1 MRRNP
6 SLTLSVLSLVS
17 RARFQSFLSEV
28 SGQSLALLVTS
39 WPLRAKPHQI
49 PISKDWLI
57 WLLLGGR
64 GAGKTRTG
72 AEWIREQVMERGMR
86 RIALVAPTYQDARE
100 VMIEG
105 ESGLQNIGYPSER
118 PSYAS
123 SRRRLDWPNGAVGY
137 VFSSEDPD
145 GLRGPQFDCA
155 WADEFCAW
163 THPEDTLS
171 NLRLALRLGEAPQ
184 LVITTTPK
192 PIPALKQL
200 LTSAGLLISRGA
212 TSDNQDNLAP
222 NFLAAMEEAYGGTRL
237 GRQELGGEF
246 LEDHVGALWTRQLI
260 EDTITGA
267 PEHEFDKIILAIDP
281 PVSTG
286 ERADSCGLIVA
297 GRIGTGRTAIAY
309 ILHDGTVQGLSPEG
323 WAKRAVNLALGWD
336 ADYILAEVNQGG
348 DLVSSVL
355 RNIEGAPPIRKVRAS
370 RGKTARAEPVA
381 LLYEQGRIKHTTCF
395 PALEDELCLMGAKEK
410 PKGSPDRADA
420 LVWAVTELM
429 LKDRPTPRVRR
440 L

>member
-1 MRRNP
+1 MRCNS
-6 SLTLSVLSLVS
+6 SLTLLVLSLVT
-17 RARFQSFLSEV
+17 RGRFQSFLSAA

-49 PISKDWLI
+49 PTSKDWLI

-72 AEWIREQVMERGMR
+72 AEWIREQVMEKGMR

-118 PSYAS
+118 PSYAV
-123 SRRRLDWPNGAVGY
+123 SRRRLEWPNGAVGY

-155 WADEFCAW
+155 WADEFCVW
-163 THPEDTLS
+163 THPKDTLS

-200 LTSAGLLISRGA
+200 LTCEGLLISRGA

-246 LEDHVGALWTRQLI
+246 LEDHAGALWTRQLI
-260 EDTITGA
+260 EDSIMGT
-267 PEHEFDKIILAIDP
+267 PEREFDKIILAIDP

-297 GRIGTGRTAIAY
+297 GRIGMGRTSTAF

-355 RNIEGAPPIRKVRAS
+355 QGIESAPPIRKVRAS

-381 LLYEQGRIKHTTCF
+381 LLYEQGRIKHVGRF
-395 PALEDELCLMGAKEK
+395 PALEDELCLMGTKEK

-420 LVWAVTELM
+420 LVWAVIELM
-429 LKDRPTPRVRR
+429 LNDRAAPRVRH

>member
-1 MRRNP
+1 MTRL
-6 SLTLSVLSLVS
+6 SFTLSLLSLLN
-17 RARFQSFLSEV
+17 RAGCQSFLSAV
-28 SGQSLALLVTS
+28 SSQSLALLITS
-39 WPLRAKPHQI
+39 WALRAKPHQI
-49 PISKDWLI
+49 PASQDWLI

-72 AEWIREQVMERGMR
+72 AEWIREQVMEKGMR

-118 PSYAS
+118 PRYSV

-163 THPEDTLS
+163 THPKDTLS

-184 LVITTTPK
+184 LVMTTTPK

-200 LTSAGLLISRGA
+200 LSSAGLLISRGA

-246 LEDHVGALWTRQLI
+246 LEDHPGALWTRQLI
-260 EDTITGA
+260 EDSIASA
-267 PEHEFDKIILAIDP
+267 PEREFDKIILSIDP

-297 GRIGTGRTAIAY
+297 GRIGKGRSAKAY

-323 WAKRAVNLALGWD
+323 WASHAIKLAEGWGV
-336 ADYILAEVNQGG
+336 DYMLAEVNQGG
-348 DLVSSVL
+348 DLVSCVL
-355 RNIEGAPPIRKVRAS
+355 RGVAPHIAIRKVRAS
-370 RGKTARAEPVA
+370 RGKNMRAEPVA
-381 LLYEQGRIKHTTCF
+381 LLYEQGRINHIGRF
-395 PALEDELCLMGAKEK
+395 SALEDELCLMGKK
-410 PKGSPDRADA
+410 GQQKGSPDRADA
-420 LVWAVTELM
+420 LVWAVTEL
-429 LKDRPTPRVRR
+429 LLRDRPTPRVRC